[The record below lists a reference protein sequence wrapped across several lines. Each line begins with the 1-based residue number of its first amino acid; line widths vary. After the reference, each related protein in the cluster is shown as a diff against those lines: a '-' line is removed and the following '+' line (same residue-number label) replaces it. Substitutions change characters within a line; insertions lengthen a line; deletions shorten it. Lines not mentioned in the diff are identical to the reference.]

1 MFFYMTNV
9 YEYLLFM
16 YNLLFIYNLLFT
28 QHLLIKIYKSHT

>member
-1 MFFYMTNV
+1 MTNV